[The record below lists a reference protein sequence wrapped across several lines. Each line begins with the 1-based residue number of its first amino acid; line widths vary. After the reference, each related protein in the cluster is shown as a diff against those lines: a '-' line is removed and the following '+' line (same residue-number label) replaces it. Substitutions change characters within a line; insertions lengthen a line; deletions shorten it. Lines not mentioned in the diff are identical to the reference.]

1 MKEAKIY
8 DLKLKNYREKID
20 EYHHTGIDATT
31 KRSKI
36 ISGIDCVEQELKQ
49 LNNDYAELLNRI
61 LGLLNQLQDDDSK
74 LREFV
79 SLKINP
85 IYHFF
90 FVLF

>member
-8 DLKLKNYREKID
+8 DLKLKNYREKIE
-20 EYHHTGIDATT
+20 EYHPSVDAAA

-49 LNNDYAELLNRI
+49 LNDDYAALLNRI

-79 SLKINP
+79 SIFYT
-85 IYHFF
+85 IF
-90 FVLF
+90 